1 MKTYEF
7 INELEKK
14 SNGKDYEIEFL
25 SYEWDDDLES
35 MSYHKIEEEKIV
47 RRGDTIKVF
56 FSR

>member
-1 MKTYEF
+1 MKIYEF

-14 SNGKDYEIEFL
+14 SKGKDCEIEFL

-35 MSYHKIEEEKIV
+35 MSYHKREKEEIV
-47 RRGDTIKVF
+47 RHGDTIKVF